1 MIVVTSLFEKDGKVL
16 TRFRVSLKRFWG
28 WKPYLKAKYNI
39 DTDNPSKKSSRYIY
53 FEKEGDYLNG

>member
-1 MIVVTSLFEKDGKVL
+1 MERSLFKKDGKIY
-16 TRFRVSLKRFWG
+16 TRFRVSLKNFWK

-39 DTDNPSKKSSRYIY
+39 DTDSPSKKSGRYIY

>member
-1 MIVVTSLFEKDGKVL
+1 MVTSLFKKDGKVY
-16 TRFRVSLKRFWG
+16 TRFKVSLKDFWK

-39 DTDNPSKKSSRYIY
+39 DTDKPSKKSTRYIY

>member
-1 MIVVTSLFEKDGKVL
+1 METSLFKKDGKVY
-16 TRFRVSLKRFWG
+16 TRFKVSLKNCWK

-39 DTDNPSKKSSRYIY
+39 DMDNPSKKSSRYIY